1 MGGTGAMDDRLLAKE
16 LRGIVGD
23 RYVLTDESELL
34 AYECDGNTIFKKTPR
49 IVALPA
55 DTGEVARVVRLLAGQ
70 GIPFI
75 PRGAGTGLSSGVVP
89 RNGEVMVGLSRLT
102 KLLELDLRNQY
113 AVVEAGFPNLKIT
126 QMVQDQGF
134 YFAPDPSSQ
143 PVCTIGGNVAEN
155 AGGAHCLK
163 YGVTTNHVLGLTMVA
178 PDGEVVRL
186 GSPALDS
193 PGYDL
198 VGLMVG
204 SEGTMGIVTEVTVR
218 LSRRPQGFKTVM
230 ALFDSIGQASD
241 AVSGVIAAGIL
252 PGALEI
258 MDKKAIIAVERGP
271 LRVGYPEGQ
280 EAVLLIDVDGLSA
293 GLEAQVEAILKICRE
308 AGCTEV
314 RAATSP
320 EERLRWWANR
330 KGAFGAAGNLAP
342 NYVVQDGVIPRSKLT
357 EVLAEVAAVGRRH
370 DLTIAN
376 VFHAGDGNL
385 HPLICYDESVPGA
398 TEKALKAGSE
408 ILAACVRAG
417 GTISGE
423 HGIGIEKMQDMKVV
437 FTEDELAVQKAVHDA
452 LDPRDLSNPNKIFPA

>member
-1 MGGTGAMDDRLLAKE
+1 MDDKLLTKA
-16 LRGIVGD
+16 LRGVVGD
-23 RYVLTDESELL
+23 RFVLTDSSELL
-34 AYECDGNTIFKKTPR
+34 AYECDGNTIFKKIPR
-49 IVALPA
+49 LVVLPA
-55 DTGEVARVVRLLAGQ
+55 HTEQVAGVVRLLAGE

-75 PRGAGTGLSSGVVP
+75 PRGAGTGLSSGTVP
-89 RNGEVMVGLSRLT
+89 RDAEVMVALSRLNR
-102 KLLELDLRNQY
+102 LLELDLRNHC

-126 QMVQDQGF
+126 QLVQDQGF
-134 YFAPDPSSQ
+134 YYAPDPSSQ
-143 PVCTIGGNVAEN
+143 PVSTIGGNVAEN

-163 YGVTTNHVLGLTMVA
+163 YGVTTNHVLGLTVVT
-178 PDGEVVRL
+178 PEGEVLRL
-186 GSPALDS
+186 GGPALDP

-204 SEGTMGIVTEVTVR
+204 SEGTLGIVTEVTVR

-230 ALFDSIGQASD
+230 ALFDSISQASD

-258 MDKKAIIAVERGP
+258 MDKDAIIAVERGP

-293 GLEAQVEAILKICRE
+293 GLEAQVEAILKICRQ

-314 RAATSP
+314 RPARSP

-357 EVLAEVAAVGRRH
+357 EVLAEVAAIGRKY

-408 ILAACVRAG
+408 ILAACARAG

-437 FTEDELAVQKAVHDA
+437 FTEDELALQKAVHDA
-452 LDPRDLSNPNKIFPA
+452 LDPRDLCNPNKIFPA